1 MLISEENTLIYSLY
15 ESPDNIFINGRYY
28 QYNDI
33 SIGNFTGMIDD
44 TGNYVG
50 SDDVRGHSALKRMV
64 RSSQDPVKSVKT
76 NLTKSSDVIRLLT
89 NGAEIRIWPKFEV
102 FSMWKLHDLSSYK
115 DAITAVISSI
125 GGNPE
130 SYLYDEY
137 ESTEFQTYDEIFSKE
152 STDEDRYKQLN
163 LVTQRGRD
171 QKALGDY
178 MARSK
183 DDDYDYGETP
193 TFYKQKKIPKF

>member
-1 MLISEENTLIYSLY
+1 MLISEENTLIYKLY
-15 ESPDNIFINGRYY
+15 ESPDNILINGRYH

-33 SIGNFTGMIDD
+33 SIGNFTGMMDES
-44 TGNYVG
+44 GNYVV

-76 NLTKSSDVIRLLT
+76 NLTKSSDVIRLLN

-102 FSMWKLHDLSSYK
+102 FSMWKLYDISSYK
-115 DAITAVISSI
+115 ESITGAISRI
-125 GGNPE
+125 GGHPE

-137 ESTEFQTYDEIFSKE
+137 ESTEYQSYDEIFSKE
-152 STDEDRYKQLN
+152 STEEDRYKQLD
-163 LVTQRGRD
+163 LVTQRGRN

-183 DDDYDYGETP
+183 DVDDDTP
-193 TFYKQKKIPKF
+193 SFYKQKKKAY